1 MRQGYRELTNELRN
15 RLDPENSYLEKALN
29 EEFSNFSDVGDA
41 TRYVRAAMKGVDDA
55 YTIRSKE
62 AGEMVKTHLNNGGLK
77 DAVYRYQ
84 GSVMTNTHI
93 RGYSDIDLLVIS
105 DKFYTYD
112 KSNVSKALNESYWN
126 YDAGQLQKL
135 RNEQNVMPYEG
146 NLLDDLHTL
155 RIDSEDILK
164 TKYYKCDV
172 DKPKSIK
179 ITNQNLHRDVD
190 IVIANWYD
198 DVRSIL
204 SDKGENRGI
213 QVYNKVERARGKV
226 DFPFLSIER
235 INTRSGATQGRL
247 KRMIRFLKNIKKDS
261 SYNIELS
268 SFDFNAICYDIDIS
282 RYQNANFYEL
292 VPVILLQLTQLAT
305 DINYANRLISV
316 DGREYIF
323 NGNPEKYR
331 SLQLMMQE
339 VQTVAN
345 DLKYSSLL
353 I

>member
-15 RLDPENSYLEKALN
+15 RLDPDNSYLEKALN
-29 EEFSNFSDVGDA
+29 EELSSFTGASDA
-41 TRYVRAAMKGVDDA
+41 MRYVRAAMKGVNEA
-55 YTIRSKE
+55 YTIRSRE
-62 AGEMVKTHLNNGGLK
+62 AGEMVKNHLNNGGLK

-112 KSNVSKALNESYWN
+112 SSNVSKALNESYGN
-126 YDAGQLQKL
+126 YDAVQLQKL
-135 RNEQNVMPYEG
+135 RNEQNVTPYQG
-146 NLLDDLHTL
+146 NLLSDLYML
-155 RIDSEDILK
+155 RIDSENILQ
-164 TKYYKCDV
+164 TKYYICDI

-204 SDKGENRGI
+204 SGKGENRGI
-213 QVYNKVERARGKV
+213 QVYNKSEHSRGKV

-235 INTRSGATQGRL
+235 INTRSSITQGRL

-261 SYNIELS
+261 SYDIELS
-268 SFDFNAICYDIDIS
+268 SFDFNAICYDIETS
-282 RYQNANFYEL
+282 RYQTANFYEL
-292 VPVILLQLTQLAT
+292 VPIILVQLTRLAT
-305 DINYANRLISV
+305 DQSYANRLISV

-323 NGNPEKYR
+323 YGNPKKHQ
-331 SLQLMMQE
+331 SLQLMMHE
-339 VQTVAN
+339 VKTIAN
-345 DLKYSSLL
+345 DLNFLPY
-353 I
+353 